1 VTRALRIALV
11 LLLATSILVVI
22 PGEGDATVP
31 GGIGRIV
38 FSSDAD
44 ELESELYVRDFAGS
58 SPTRITFNAD
68 SDYLPSWSP
77 DGSRIAFCRPVVGGA
92 EAFVIDPDGSN
103 EAQLTYGPGS
113 VNCPYDW
120 SPDGK
125 KILIVS
131 DRAGTRDVWVMYA
144 DGSSPQQLTN
154 TAHMDEDPVW
164 SPDGSTIAFARDTGS
179 SVDVW
184 LMEAD
189 GTNQRNITNRAR
201 EDGSPAWSPDG
212 TKIAYTSTWAGDLDI
227 WVMDADGSNPTNLTN
242 AVMTLNSGPKWSPDG
257 SKIAFQSNRDG
268 DWDIWM
274 MSPDGTDVGHLTNN
288 PADEAGMSW
297 ESVNRAPVAVA
308 DRADVRRSGTVAID
322 VLGNDSDPDGEPLQ
336 VVDITRA
343 PVEGTVAIDA
353 AGNTVYVHGGSAPPP
368 GQLPPYTDSFEYEIE
383 DARMGSAR
391 ATVTVSIW
399 SGFDDV
405 PESHTFFDDINWLAN
420 QGITLGCNPPDN
432 NLYCPNRSV
441 TRGQMAA
448 FLVRALH
455 YTAGGGDNLFMDD
468 DGSVFEIDIDK
479 LGTAGV
485 TKGCNPPVND
495 HFCPGQAVTRGQMA
509 AFLARAFK
517 LTNLGQ
523 VDLFVDDNGSV
534 FELEIDKLGATG
546 ISRGCNPP
554 VNDRFCPSQL
564 VTRAQMAAFIRR
576 AVDYIT

>member
-1 VTRALRIALV
+1 MTRALRMTLV
-11 LLLATSILVVI
+11 LLLATSILVVV

-31 GGIGRIV
+31 GAIGRIV

-44 ELESELYVRDFAGS
+44 HMESELYVRDFAGS
-58 SPTRITFNAD
+58 SPIRITFN
-68 SDYLPSWSP
+68 SETDYLPSWSP
-77 DGSRIAFCRPVVGGA
+77 DGSRIAFCRPVLGRA

-103 EAQLTYGPGS
+103 EVRLTHGLGS

-125 KILIVS
+125 RILIIS

-154 TAHMDEDPVW
+154 TADMDEDPAW
-164 SPDGSTIAFARDTGS
+164 SPDGSTIAFVRDTGG

-189 GTNQRNITNRAR
+189 GSNQRNITNRPR
-201 EDGSPAWSPDG
+201 EDRSPAWSPDG
-212 TKIAYTSTWAGDLDI
+212 SKIAFSSTLTGDLDI
-227 WVMDADGSNPTNLTN
+227 WAMDADGSNPTNLTN
-242 AVMTLNSGPKWSPDG
+242 AVMTLNASPEWSPDG

-274 MSPDGTDVGHLTNN
+274 MNPDGTDVGHLTNN
-288 PADEAGMSW
+288 PADETGISW
-297 ESVNRAPVAVA
+297 ESVNRMPSAVDDQATVRRGGVA
-308 DRADVRRSGTVAID
+308 DIE
-322 VLGNDSDPDGEPLQ
+322 VLGNDSDPDGEMI
-336 VVDITRA
+336 VVNDITRM
-343 PVEGTVAIDA
+343 PDHGGVAINP
-353 AGNTVYVHGGSAPPP
+353 AGTITYTHSGVGSPS
-368 GQLPPYTDSFEYEIE
+368 TDSFEYEVQ
-383 DARMGSAR
+383 DTRMGSAR
-391 ATVTVSIW
+391 GTVMVSIQP
-399 SGFDDV
+399 GFDDV
-405 PESHTFFDDINWLAN
+405 PDGHTFIDDITWLAQ

-432 NLYCPNRSV
+432 TLFCPNSSV

-448 FLVRALH
+448 FLVRTLH
-455 YTAGGGDNLFMDD
+455 YTAGGGDNLFVDD
-468 DGSVFEIDIDK
+468 DNSVFEIDIDR

-485 TKGCNPPVND
+485 TQGCNPPIND
-495 HFCPGQAVTRGQMA
+495 RFCPGQAVTRGQMA
-509 AFLARAFK
+509 AFLSRAFK

-534 FELEIDKLGATG
+534 FEIEIDKLGATG

-554 VNDRFCPSQL
+554 INDRFCPNQP